1 MGTRW
6 AGAAALAAAVGLA
19 LGGCGID
26 KAGERARQRNTIGA
40 VEIATTFCTS
50 GDADLAAHSCAPFSS
65 EHRGQ
70 ALVSYRVPEGSSAP
84 DGFDDDGGLLHFRAD
99 AGLAAYMQASQP
111 EEGMR
116 WVAYVSS
123 VQSPVPRIGHAFVVS
138 PEFSLPAGSAR
149 PFAGPFPYKVVGGW
163 RELPDPADDGSAP
176 IDCSDTG
183 HTSCIETGADGDDS
197 LASVRDLAVL
207 PGGDP
212 PAVAP
217 GGHVRVPFDL
227 RLAGAGG
234 EGARFGLSASSDLPG
249 ASVALDADSVAPGSD
264 SVTPVAVEVTVPA
277 GAPAGTYRV
286 DLDAVAPGDGDVII
300 RRVRARAAAVGSL
313 EHRGG
318 SMTFRV
324 VDPPPPPSPPHDP
337 DSDPGPREEP
347 PPPAVVPPA
356 VVPPAVVPPAVVPPA
371 VPVSGPPPAVRLP
384 AARRARLRLSL
395 SAVPRRA
402 YGGDHA
408 TYFLMVSNT
417 AREPAARTR
426 VCERL
431 PARVQFVEATRPM
444 RFAGRSVCFAGG
456 RLGAGRSLAA
466 LVYVHVDTDAR
477 PGMARARATA
487 TAANADR
494 VRAAARLRVLRR
506 AAPPHRAPVT
516 G

>member
-1 MGTRW
+1 METRW
-6 AGAAALAAAVGLA
+6 AGAAALAAVVGLA

-70 ALVSYRVPEGSSAP
+70 ALVSYRVPQGSSAP

-111 EEGMR
+111 EDGMR
-116 WVAYVSS
+116 WVAYVSG

-149 PFAGPFPYKVVGGW
+149 PYPGPFPYRVVGGW
-163 RELPDPADDGSAP
+163 RELPDTADDGSAP

-183 HTSCIETGADGDDS
+183 HTSCTETGVDGDDS

-217 GGHVRVPFDL
+217 GAHVRVPFDL

-234 EGARFGLSASSDLPG
+234 DGVRFGLSASTDLSG
-249 ASVALDADSVAPGSD
+249 ASVALDADSVAPGGD
-264 SVTPVAVEVTVPA
+264 SVTPVAVDVTVPA

-300 RRVRARAAAVGSL
+300 RRVRAKAGAVGAL
-313 EHRGG
+313 EHRTG

-324 VDPPPPPSPPHDP
+324 VDPPPPPPHDP
-337 DSDPGPREEP
+337 DPDPGPREAP

-356 VVPPAVVPPAVVPPA
+356 VVPPAVVPPAG
-371 VPVSGPPPAVRLP
+371 PVSGPPTVRP
-384 AARRARLRLSL
+384 HVARRARLRLSL

-402 YGGDHA
+402 YGGDYA
-408 TYFLMVSNT
+408 SYLLMVSNT

-431 PARVQFVEATRPM
+431 PARVQFVGATR
-444 RFAGRSVCFAGG
+444 RVRLTGRSLCFAGG

-506 AAPPHRAPVT
+506 ATRPHRAPVT